1 MLYYRKNK
9 IGGLEMDNNML
20 LRIEDLVNNP
30 TPRVPI
36 CLCLDTSG
44 SMGAVEG
51 ECIETGETIYEDGR
65 TWNLVTG
72 GTSRIDELQKG
83 VEQFY
88 NAIRDD
94 EIAVY
99 SAEIC
104 IVTFDN
110 RATCVLDFANI
121 ERQEVIPE
129 LKPIGDTAMGEGVNL
144 ALDLLER
151 RKQEYK
157 DKGVDYYQPWLV
169 LMTDGVPNGD
179 VSELNR
185 AVNRTVEMV
194 NQKKLTVFPIGIGNE
209 TDMSTLNSFS
219 PKRPALK
226 LQGLKFQE
234 FFAWLSKSVSK
245 TSQSTPGESVKLD
258 LEGIKGWAEL

>member
-1 MLYYRKNK
+1 MGTN
-9 IGGLEMDNNML
+9 L
-20 LRIEDLVNNP
+20 LRIQDLVNNP

-51 ECIETGETIYEDGR
+51 DCQLTGEQVFDDGK
-65 TWNLVTG
+65 TWDLVTG

-83 VEQFY
+83 VNLFY
-88 NAIRDD
+88 DAIRSD

-104 IVTFDN
+104 IVTFNDK
-110 RATCVLDFANI
+110 ATCLLDFDNI
-121 ERQEVIPE
+121 ERQTEIPRFE
-129 LKPIGDTAMGEGVNL
+129 AIGDTAMGEGVNK
-144 ALDLLER
+144 ALDLLEE

-157 DKGVDYYQPWLV
+157 NAGVDYYQPWLV
-169 LMTDGVPNGD
+169 LMTDGEPNGS
-179 VSELNR
+179 VSEYNR
-185 AVNRTVEMV
+185 AVQRTNEMI
-194 NQKKLTVFPIGIGNE
+194 NSKKLTLFPIAIGNE
-209 TDMSTLNSFS
+209 TDLSALQKFS
-219 PKRPALK
+219 PNRSPLK

-245 TSQSTPGESVKLD
+245 TSQSTPGETVKLD
-258 LEGIKGWAEL
+258 VEGIKGWAEL

>member
-1 MLYYRKNK
+1 
-9 IGGLEMDNNML
+9 MDNNML
-20 LRIEDLVNNP
+20 LRIEDLINNP

-51 ECIETGETIYEDGR
+51 DCVETGETVYEDGR
-65 TWNLVTG
+65 TWNIVTE

-83 VEQFY
+83 VEAFY
-88 NAIRDD
+88 EAIRED
-94 EIAVY
+94 EMAVY

-110 RATCVLDFANI
+110 KATCLVDFANI
-121 ERQEVIPE
+121 ERQENVPE
-129 LKPIGDTAMGEGVNL
+129 LHPIGNTAMGEGVNL

-169 LMTDGVPNGD
+169 LMTDGEPNGND
-179 VSELNR
+179 GELTR
-185 AVNRTVEMV
+185 AINRTVEMV
-194 NQKKLTVFPIGIGNE
+194 NQKKLTVFPIGIGSE
-209 TDMSTLNSFS
+209 ADMSTLNKFS

-245 TSQSTPGESVKLD
+245 TSQSTPGETVKLD
-258 LEGIKGWAEL
+258 LDGIKGWGEL

>member
-1 MLYYRKNK
+1 M
-9 IGGLEMDNNML
+9 NNQL
-20 LRIEDLVNNP
+20 LRIEDLINNP

-51 ECIETGETIYEDGR
+51 NCVRTGETVYEDGR

-72 GTSRIDELQKG
+72 GTSRISQLQKG

-88 NAIRDD
+88 AAIRED

-104 IVTFDN
+104 IVTFN
-110 RATCVLDFANI
+110 STASCVMDFANI
-121 ERQEVIPE
+121 ERQETIPK
-129 LKPIGDTAMGEGVNL
+129 LTASGDTAMGEGVNL
-144 ALDLLER
+144 ALDLLEQ

-169 LMTDGVPNGD
+169 LMTDGAPNG
-179 VSELNR
+179 SAEELER
-185 AVNRTVEMV
+185 AIQRTVEMV
-194 NQKKLTVFPIGIGNE
+194 NNKKLSIFPIGIGNE
-209 TDMSTLNSFS
+209 SSISVLNRFS

-234 FFAWLSKSVSK
+234 FFAWLSKSVST
-245 TSQSTPGESVKLD
+245 TSQSMPGESVKLD

>member
-1 MLYYRKNK
+1 M
-9 IGGLEMDNNML
+9 ENNML
-20 LRIEDLVNNP
+20 LRIEDLINNP

-51 ECIETGETIYEDGR
+51 DCVKTGETIYEDGR
-65 TWNLVTG
+65 TWNVVTG

-83 VEQFY
+83 IEAFY
-88 NAIRDD
+88 EGVRKD
-94 EIAVY
+94 EVAVY

-104 IVTFDN
+104 VVTFDN
-110 RATCVLDFANI
+110 KATCLVDFANM
-121 ERQEVIPE
+121 ERQEDVPK
-129 LKPIGDTAMGEGVNL
+129 LYPIGDTAMGEGVNL

-169 LMTDGVPNGD
+169 LMTDGEPNGD
-179 VSELNR
+179 VGELTR
-185 AVNRTVEMV
+185 AINRTVEMV
-194 NQKKLTVFPIGIGNE
+194 NQKKLVVFPIGIGSE
-209 TDMSTLNSFS
+209 ADMSTLNKFS
-219 PKRPALK
+219 PKRSALK

-234 FFAWLSKSVSK
+234 FFSWLSKSVSK
-245 TSQSTPGESVKLD
+245 TSQSTPGEVVKLD
-258 LEGIKGWAEL
+258 LDGIKGWGEL

>member
-1 MLYYRKNK
+1 MK
-9 IGGLEMDNNML
+9 DNSL
-20 LRIEDLVNNP
+20 VRLEDLVNNP

-44 SMGAVEG
+44 SMNAVEG
-51 ECIETGETIYEDGR
+51 ECIETGETVYDDGR
-65 TWNLVTG
+65 TWNVVTG
-72 GTSRIDELQKG
+72 GTSRIEELRKG

-88 NAIRDD
+88 ETIRED

-110 RATCVLDFANI
+110 KAACVLDFANVD
-121 ERQEVIPE
+121 RQETIPE
-129 LKPIGDTAMGEGVNL
+129 LHPIGDTSMGEGVNL
-144 ALDLLER
+144 ALDLLEQ

-179 VSELNR
+179 EDELNR
-185 AVNRTVEMV
+185 AIERTVEMV
-194 NQKKLTVFPIGIGNE
+194 NQRKLTVFPIGIGNE
-209 TDMSTLNSFS
+209 CDMSTLNHFS
-219 PKRPALK
+219 PKRPALR
-226 LQGLKFQE
+226 LQGLKFRE
-234 FFAWLSKSVSK
+234 FFEWLSKSVSK
-245 TSQSTPGESVKLD
+245 TSQSIPGENVKLD

>member
-1 MLYYRKNK
+1 
-9 IGGLEMDNNML
+9 MDNNML
-20 LRIEDLVNNP
+20 LRVQDLVENP
-30 TPRVPI
+30 TERVPI

-51 ECIETGETIYEDGR
+51 DCVPTGETIFEDGR
-65 TWNLVTG
+65 EWNLVTG
-72 GTSRIDELQKG
+72 GTSRIDELKKG
-83 VEQFY
+83 IDLFY
-88 NAIRDD
+88 HAIKDD
-94 EIAVY
+94 EMAVY

-110 RATCVLDFANI
+110 QARCIVDFANV
-121 ERQEVIPE
+121 ERQGDVPE
-129 LKPIGDTAMGEGVNL
+129 LVAQGDTAMGEGVNL

-169 LMTDGVPNGD
+169 LMTDGAPNGSS
-179 VSELNR
+179 SEYMR
-185 AVNRTVEMV
+185 AVQRTVEMV
-194 NQKKLTVFPIGIGNE
+194 NSKKLTVFPIAIGDE
-209 TDMSTLNSFS
+209 TDLSALNNFS

-226 LQGLKFQE
+226 LQGLRFGE
-234 FFAWLSKSVSK
+234 FFSWLSKSVSK

-258 LEGIKGWAEL
+258 PVSGWAEL

>member
-1 MLYYRKNK
+1 
-9 IGGLEMDNNML
+9 MDKNML

-44 SMGAVEG
+44 SMDAIQG
-51 ECIETGETIYEDGR
+51 ECTLTGETIFKDGR
-65 TWNLVTG
+65 TWNVATG
-72 GTSRIDELQKG
+72 GTTRIAELQKG
-83 VEQFY
+83 LEAFY
-88 NAIRDD
+88 SAIRDD

-104 IVTFDN
+104 IVTFDSK
-110 RATCVLDFANI
+110 AACVMDFANI
-121 ERQEVIPE
+121 ERQTE
-129 LKPIGDTAMGEGVNL
+129 LPTLTTNGDTAMGEGVNL
-144 ALDLLER
+144 ALDLLEK

-169 LMTDGVPNGD
+169 LMTDGVPNGS
-179 VSELNR
+179 VSELDR
-185 AVNRTVEMV
+185 AVCRTVEMV
-194 NQKKLTVFPIGIGNE
+194 NNKKLTVFPIAIGNE
-209 TDMSTLNSFS
+209 SDISALARFS
-219 PKRPALK
+219 PRRPPLK

-245 TSQSTPGESVKLD
+245 TSQSTPGETVKLD